1 MAAAVTERNGAI
13 AVTRVDPLFTLTFP
27 YGAYH
32 AFDVSADGSRFLV
45 NTVLG
50 AGAPTQQVR
59 ARRAARARG

>member
-45 NTVLG
+45 NRLVSQPEASMTIIVNWS
-50 AGAPTQQVR
+50 PVR
-59 ARRAARARG
+59 